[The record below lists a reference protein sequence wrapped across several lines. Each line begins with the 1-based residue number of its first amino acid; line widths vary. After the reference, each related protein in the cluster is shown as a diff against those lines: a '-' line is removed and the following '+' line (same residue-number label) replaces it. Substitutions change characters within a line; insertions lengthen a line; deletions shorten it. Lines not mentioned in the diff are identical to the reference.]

1 MAIKRFS
8 KSFKQR
14 DDILGQVTPNPFK
27 QDNTD
32 APFGD
37 WKPAAWLPV
46 QFEKTEAMQGTDA
59 FVISKGKV
67 VALDSQGRV
76 VPAGMRLK
84 LKSGAGALVYTAVDA
99 AYGVID
105 LVTGVEVAGPV
116 SYTSVQAANGILE
129 RGLVSRGDVIATGG
143 SAIPASTQNHADI
156 VIDLF
161 IQGPVGIAAY
171 DMYVWSGLPED
182 GDQKFLN
189 YSKQHA
195 VQFVTERQLQLPV
208 LSAGATAANAFV
220 VATLNTAGSATAAV
234 GDVVAPREYWS
245 AAQVSQLTRY
255 SLMGVTASSPV
266 VALGLD
272 PAGSAAHFRVAA
284 DTDRT
289 PFECATAG
297 VLVRKRLS
305 PADISQAGDWYLD
318 ADAGVLFLSSATW
331 AAGVTAV
338 ATWNFSY
345 NYYLVS
351 PAVAHK
357 HVHFDGPVRPGMRV
371 TYDAQSNF
379 VGATSSTAEADI
391 VGRALQVFVHPT
403 GLLQHVK
410 TGFTGSTS
418 ATSQMPGSATK
429 GFPDNI
435 TLSDEIVADQMVT
448 VNVRL

>member
-1 MAIKRFS
+1 
-8 KSFKQR
+8 
-14 DDILGQVTPNPFK
+14 
-27 QDNTD
+27 
-32 APFGD
+32 
-37 WKPAAWLPV
+37 
-46 QFEKTEAMQGTDA
+46 
-59 FVISKGKV
+59 
-67 VALDSQGRV
+67 
-76 VPAGMRLK
+76 
-84 LKSGAGALVYTAVDA
+84 
-99 AYGVID
+99 
-105 LVTGVEVAGPV
+105 
-116 SYTSVQAANGILE
+116 
-129 RGLVSRGDVIATGG
+129 
-143 SAIPASTQNHADI
+143 
-156 VIDLF
+156 
-161 IQGPVGIAAY
+161 
-171 DMYVWSGLPED
+171 
-182 GDQKFLN
+182 
-189 YSKQHA
+189 
-195 VQFVTERQLQLPV
+195 
-208 LSAGATAANAFV
+208 
-220 VATLNTAGSATAAV
+220 
-234 GDVVAPREYWS
+234 
-245 AAQVSQLTRY
+245 
-255 SLMGVTASSPV
+255 MGVTASSPV

-305 PADISQAGDWYLD
+305 PADITQAGDWYLD
-318 ADAGVLFLSSATW
+318 ADTGVLFLSSATW

-351 PAVAHK
+351 PAAAHK

-379 VGATSSTAEADI
+379 VGATSSTAEGDI
-391 VGRALQVFVHPT
+391 VGRALQVFVHPV